1 MFESDKRYVSAICHT
16 KTCTLLTIKRSDLKI
31 LMFSNTKKVSK
42 NSQPYNNEPPT
53 STDTLEDRL
62 QILAWNKLISLSNKI
77 KNLKEITENLGNQN
91 KKQILVD
98 DKDFEKVKY
107 KIDREYEKIFLNQ
120 MTKMKIIKQS
130 KAIKNMNKNEYPVTR
145 FYNQLIMDEGRT
157 DSKKKLKYG
166 KA

>member
-16 KTCTLLTIKRSDLKI
+16 KTCTLLTIKRNDLKI

-42 NSQPYNNEPPT
+42 NSQPYNIEPPT

-62 QILAWNKLISLSNKI
+62 QIVAWNKLISLSNKI

-107 KIDREYEKIFLNQ
+107 KIL
-120 MTKMKIIKQS
+120 
-130 KAIKNMNKNEYPVTR
+130 
-145 FYNQLIMDEGRT
+145 
-157 DSKKKLKYG
+157 
-166 KA
+166 